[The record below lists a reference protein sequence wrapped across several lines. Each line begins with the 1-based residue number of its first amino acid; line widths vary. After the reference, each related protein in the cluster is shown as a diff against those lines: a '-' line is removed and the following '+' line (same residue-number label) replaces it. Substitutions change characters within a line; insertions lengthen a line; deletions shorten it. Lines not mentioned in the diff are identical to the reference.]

1 MSAHNSIF
9 HHSKKHKQP
18 RDLSMGEWIK
28 LQNAHNETLLNK
40 ERNELLIHVTT
51 WMELEDMMLSDRS
64 Q

>member
-1 MSAHNSIF
+1 
-9 HHSKKHKQP
+9 
-18 RDLSMGEWIK
+18 MGEWIK